1 MSLNIE
7 QLAGGSDFPLIDAG
21 TYEVVL
27 KISKKSTKDGKGT
40 YLNLDFMIRDDIE
53 QKFQKQHVFEKA
65 FPDPTNEKWF
75 DTRKLANILVT
86 QQNREGYKKEW
97 ENCDE
102 LILWLNDSTLKIT
115 VEKVFD
121 DYRNEEVN
129 RVKMRSYEATEA
141 GPYVK
146 PEKAKNGAVENSAD
160 QAQAG
165 GNIEGIEIPADKLP
179 F

>member
-7 QLAGGSDFPLIDAG
+7 QLAGGNDFPLIDAG
-21 TYEVVL
+21 DYEVVL
-27 KISKKSTKDGKGT
+27 KISKRSTKDGKGT
-40 YLNLDFMIRDDIE
+40 YLNLDFMIRDDVE

-65 FPDPTNEKWF
+65 FQDLVNEQWF
-75 DTRKLANILVT
+75 DTKKLANILVT
-86 QQNREGYKKEW
+86 QQHREDYKKEW
-97 ENCDE
+97 DSCDE

-115 VEKVFD
+115 VEKIFD

-129 RVKMRSYEATEA
+129 RVKMHSYKPTTF

-146 PEKAKNGAVENSAD
+146 PEKTKNGAVENPTD

-165 GNIEGIEIPADKLP
+165 GNVENLDIPSDNWP